1 MCLGSSLIGVVD
13 LNHKVSGCGLIHQ
26 QSLVLEQSRR
36 LEGYRQAG
44 HFFNYVV
51 VFVQNFGLGNQQIV
65 KLGLA
70 HLLDHFIFY
79 FFIIV
84 DKAVVAHT
92 SEGASFD
99 KVFIRA
105 LTNTKGMESCFVV
118 DLAVLLDKLDY
129 SAVVVY
135 CTIGQQVNVGFLCT
149 RFTRVDLRKDFKK
162 RLINFCLPVICFKLC
177 YL

>member
-1 MCLGSSLIGVVD
+1 M
-13 LNHKVSGCGLIHQ
+13 NHKVSGCGLIHQ

-36 LEGYRQAG
+36 LEVQRQTG
-44 HFFNYVV
+44 HFFNHVV

-79 FFIIV
+79 FFIIE

-149 RFTRVDLRKDFKK
+149 RFTQVDLGEDVNKGVV
-162 RLINFCLPVICFKLC
+162 NFSATEICLKLSDIICSIV
-177 YL
+177 

>member
-1 MCLGSSLIGVVD
+1 
-13 LNHKVSGCGLIHQ
+13 LNHKVSGSGLIHQ

-44 HFFNYVV
+44 HFLNHVV
-51 VFVQNFGLGNQQIV
+51 VFVQNSCLGNQQV
-65 KLGLA
+65 VELCLA
-70 HLLDHFIFY
+70 HLLDHFVFN
-79 FFIIV
+79 FFVIV
-84 DKAVVAHT
+84 DKAEVAHT

-99 KVFIRA
+99 KVFICA

-118 DLAVLLDKLDY
+118 DLAVLLDKIDN

-149 RFTRVDLRKDFKK
+149 RFTQVDLREDVNK
-162 RLINFCLPVICFKLC
+162 RIVNFCAPKICFKLG